1 MNPWTLRLVPVL
13 VALAS
18 KYTPAGGD
26 RLAPAFRD
34 RLFGA

>member
-1 MNPWTLRLVPVL
+1 MNPWMLRLVPV
-13 VALAS
+13 S
-18 KYTPAGGD
+18 KYTPAGAD